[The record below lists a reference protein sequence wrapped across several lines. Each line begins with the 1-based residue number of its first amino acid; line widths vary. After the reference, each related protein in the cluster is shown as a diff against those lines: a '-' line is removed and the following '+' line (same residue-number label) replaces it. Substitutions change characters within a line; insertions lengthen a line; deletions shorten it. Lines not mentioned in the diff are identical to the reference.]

1 MDAQGVNQVNQV
13 LAQIRSIRQQSD
25 ISRPAGIAEA
35 PTSIASAEQV
45 KNPNK
50 VEFSALVRDS
60 LDAVNALQKDSKN
73 MKEAFAKEDPNVSL
87 AQVMVSMQKADV
99 SFKAVTEVRNKF
111 VDAYREVMRMSV

>member
-1 MDAQGVNQVNQV
+1 METQGINQVNQV

-25 ISRPAGIAEA
+25 ISKAPGIAE
-35 PTSIASAEQV
+35 PSALSSPEQL
-45 KNPNK
+45 KNPNQ
-50 VEFSALVRDS
+50 VEFSTLIRDS
-60 LDAVNALQKDSKN
+60 LDSVNALQKDSMK
-73 MKEAFAKEDPNVSL
+73 MKEAFAKEDPNISL